1 MINSN
6 VLIKYIKCPYSE
18 LNKHKRKRGCN
29 KWQQEELLSRVCQMS
44 ANWSF
49 KVTKLKKNTIA
60 LLSWITISAKHGEY
74 YDCVETPL
82 QVLK

>member
-18 LNKHKRKRGCN
+18 LNKHKCKRGCS
-29 KWQQEELLSRVCQMS
+29 KWQQEELLSCVCQMS

-49 KVTKLKKNTIA
+49 KVTKLKK
-60 LLSWITISAKHGEY
+60 KH
-74 YDCVETPL
+74 DSTTFMDHNIR
-82 QVLK
+82 KTW